1 MIPKSIHS
9 LGANIKKQP
18 KFDWFQTGFFVG
30 VSQLDLERGP
40 GSALRADEALLAD
53 HVRER
58 HATNRHAGLDVRVRG
73 IYLLDLPLRLQGLEE
88 IAQLII
94 KMAFVTCW
102 EIVNKSQ
109 WTLFYE

>member
-88 IAQLII
+88 IAQLI
-94 KMAFVTCW
+94 
-102 EIVNKSQ
+102 
-109 WTLFYE
+109 